1 MFYSNVLDLISW
13 NNKKKRN
20 LNFLAAIS
28 KNKMEQS
35 SEVKPIEDKKEEIPK
50 TEEKLEEGNV
60 IDLGIAVKIAEPL
73 AERVI
78 DTGIAISGGLGL
90 IPVSGHPFNNM
101 YYIVNRENPTGTMNN
116 RDMNLVRSDP
126 QIREHQHD
134 HEHDHYHEDSD
145 SPPSID
151 DTDDTDDNDEY
162 VSVPFIPGPNPNFG
176 NPLLRQPTFHQ
187 PFINQPALHQATQIG
202 TNPLTLHSLIQS
214 PNNNEQNLTNL
225 HATITGSNP
234 PDPNNPQVRISDHPL
249 TALREAMENAQRNQK
264 QTENQV
270 ESSGRRE
277 NIAEPNANRR
287 PPSLSEILQQQQQP
301 RQNNIVADSLSELGR
316 LFPNIQLPADQNRNN
331 QEDVEPENTIQRL
344 TRELSP
350 HITSLINQNGGF
362 ENFSNTLIETIR
374 NGLIPPQNNQEPQ
387 TQNNQ
392 EPQVL
397 PRPQPIGRNPIPRT
411 PTPDD
416 FLPMRRRA
424 NNVARRLFDDERPII
439 ERATPVRRPTRLI
452 PADEV
457 QEQIDQAVRAAENRV
472 LLEVERRNGA
482 SLSNFGPDPRLIVD
496 RGWNIERNTIRN
508 INLAITLL
516 SILQGISLL
525 FVGALAIKNSDY
537 FWITIMFMAIFAT
550 GYVLIGHLK
559 GRKSELHGIVRR
571 QKTVPSIIPINGR
584 NAERVI
590 NAERARATARVRTRP
605 NNETGDLEWSEDSID
620 NNDDNSV

>member
-1 MFYSNVLDLISW
+1 
-13 NNKKKRN
+13 
-20 LNFLAAIS
+20 
-28 KNKMEQS
+28 
-35 SEVKPIEDKKEEIPK
+35 
-50 TEEKLEEGNV
+50 
-60 IDLGIAVKIAEPL
+60 
-73 AERVI
+73 
-78 DTGIAISGGLGL
+78 
-90 IPVSGHPFNNM
+90 
-101 YYIVNRENPTGTMNN
+101 
-116 RDMNLVRSDP
+116 
-126 QIREHQHD
+126 
-134 HEHDHYHEDSD
+134 
-145 SPPSID
+145 
-151 DTDDTDDNDEY
+151 
-162 VSVPFIPGPNPNFG
+162 
-176 NPLLRQPTFHQ
+176 
-187 PFINQPALHQATQIG
+187 
-202 TNPLTLHSLIQS
+202 
-214 PNNNEQNLTNL
+214 
-225 HATITGSNP
+225 
-234 PDPNNPQVRISDHPL
+234 
-249 TALREAMENAQRNQK
+249 MENAQRNQK